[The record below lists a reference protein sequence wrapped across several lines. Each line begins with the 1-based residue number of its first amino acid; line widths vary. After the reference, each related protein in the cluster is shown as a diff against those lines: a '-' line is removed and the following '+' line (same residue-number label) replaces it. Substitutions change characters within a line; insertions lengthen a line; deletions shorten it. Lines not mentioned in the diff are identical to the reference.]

1 MLLIRWEY
9 LLDSPQNKCQTIRAI
24 DQKLSNSSIWTN
36 VNGVITV
43 ETHNLVWYEID
54 WLLASVYHFI
64 QI

>member
-1 MLLIRWEY
+1 MLLIRCEY
-9 LLDSPQNKCQTIRAI
+9 LLESPQNTCQTIKAI

-54 WLLASVYHFI
+54 WLLALVYHFI